1 MYRAYKELVMK
12 LKMFIG
18 LVVFFVLLLQV
29 QGCSKTP
36 TPANNENNTTNNV
49 TSVAL
54 FPLYI
59 IFGAVEVVKTVAIGA
74 ITVPVMA
81 VKAITSSNDV
91 NNTK

>member
-1 MYRAYKELVMK
+1 
-12 LKMFIG
+12 MFIG

-36 TPANNENNTTNNV
+36 TPTNNENNTTV
-49 TSVAL
+49 SDVAKNIAL
-54 FPLYI
+54 SPLYV

-74 ITVPVMA
+74 ITVPVMV
-81 VKAITSSNDV
+81 VKAITSNDV